1 MNATEQFPDARV
13 PSVREVQARGNLIVQ
28 MWRFT
33 ILNLKML
40 RMITNGHH

>member
-1 MNATEQFPDARV
+1 MNATEMFNDARV
-13 PSVREVQARGNLIVQ
+13 PSARDVQARGNLIVQ
-28 MWRFT
+28 MWRVT